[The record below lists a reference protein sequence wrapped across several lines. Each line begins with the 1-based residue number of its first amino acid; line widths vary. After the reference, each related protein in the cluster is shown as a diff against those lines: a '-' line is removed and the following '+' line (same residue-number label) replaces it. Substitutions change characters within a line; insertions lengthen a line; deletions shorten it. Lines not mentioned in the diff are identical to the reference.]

1 MDWLARHKGVID
13 CANKKVTL
21 TSYDGRVV
29 TVHAL
34 SFESLRS
41 RLNQITLEEIPIVRE
56 YPDVFPD
63 DLPGMPPK
71 RDIEFRIDLVPGTT
85 PIHKR
90 PYRMAANELAEVKRQ
105 VDELLQKGYIR
116 PSSSPWGAPVIF
128 VEKKDHTQRMC
139 VDYRA
144 LNDVTIKNKYP
155 LPRIDDLF
163 DQLKGATVFSKI
175 DLRSRYHQLRI
186 KEEDIPKTAFTTR
199 YGLFECTVMSFGL
212 TNAPAF
218 FMNLMNK
225 VFMEYL
231 DKFVVVF
238 IDDIL
243 IYSRTKEEHEEHL
256 RLALEKLREHQLYAK
271 FSKCE
276 FWLSEVKFLGHV
288 ISAGG
293 VAVDPSNVESV
304 TNWKQP
310 KTVSEIRSFLGLAG
324 YYRRFI
330 ENFSKIA
337 KPMTRLLQKD
347 VKYKWSEEC
356 CVLMQDG
363 KVVAY
368 ASRQLRPHEKNYPT
382 HDIELA
388 GVVHAL
394 KIWRHYLFGTR
405 TEVYTD
411 HKSLKY
417 IFTQPDLNMR
427 QRRWLELIKDY
438 DMGIHYH
445 PGKANVVA
453 DALSRKG
460 YCNATEGRQLPL
472 ELCKEFERL
481 NLGIVGR
488 GFVAALE
495 AKPTLIDQVREAQI
509 NDPDIQ
515 EIKKNMRRGK
525 AIGFLED
532 EQGTVWLGERICV
545 PDNKDLKD
553 AVLKEAHD
561 ILYTPFTL
569 VVLRCTRISRK
580 DFGGQNVIK
589 PDSIWVIVDR
599 LTKVAHFIPVKTT
612 YSGSRL
618 AELYMARIVCL
629 HGVPKKIVSDRG
641 SQFTSNF
648 WKKLQEEM
656 GSKLNFSSAY
666 HPQTDGQTERV
677 NQILEDMLRAC
688 ALDFGGSWDKNLP
701 YAEFS
706 YNNSYQASLQMA
718 PYEALYGRKCRTPLL
733 WDQTGERQVFGTDIL
748 REVEEKI
755 PSFPESPFSQKKS
768 LKSSKASK
776 ATPGLVWYIPGL
788 EIELCSRGG
797 CSEWLGLYNR
807 MPRYKPE
814 YLFGVE
820 GFVQELRTMSFVIGF
835 GTAPFYAQIP
845 HDRHEEKCRVKV
857 TLHSNSEDIPSVMF
871 EAGGRNYI
879 HACQEVARIAIGE
892 LRDRY
897 SDQLADTEYRYHPRQ
912 PQGSDRGSYLETE
925 GIENDATTKHLVE
938 MLWAMDE
945 SRAETVLAAQDRED
959 RNRGKICKLE
969 DKVDRLEK
977 ELAALKGEA
986 PPQKARIRL
995 TARKRALFVPRYQLA
1010 PKMVNT
1016 RSNGNG
1022 PNNPNNNNNGEN
1034 PTLAQVLA
1042 QQTQLMNMM
1051 MQQFQNQQN
1060 QGNNQALSL
1069 QRSPSVRIEIQ
1080 GVPFLANLILLESKD
1095 LDVILGMDWSR
1106 LNQITL
1112 EEIPIVREYPDVFP
1126 DDLPGMPPKRDIE
1139 FRIDLVPGTT
1149 PIHKRPYRMAANELA
1164 EVKRQ
1169 VDDLLQKGYIRPS
1182 SSPWGA
1188 PVIFVEKKDH
1198 TQRMCMDYRA
1208 LNDVTIKNKY
1218 PLPRIDDLFDQ
1229 LKGATV
1235 FSKIDLRSGYHQ
1247 LRIKEEDIPKTAFTT
1262 RYGLFEC
1269 TVMSFGLT
1277 NAPAFFMNL
1286 MNKVFMEYLD
1296 KFVVVFIDDILIYS
1310 RTKEE
1315 HEEHLRLALE
1325 KLREHQLYAKFS
1337 KCEFWLSE
1345 VKFLGHV
1352 ISAGGVAVDPSNVE
1366 SVTNWKQPKTVSEIR
1381 SFLGLAGYYRRF
1393 IENFSKIAKPM
1404 TRLLQKDVKY
1414 KWSEECEQSFQE
1426 LKSRLISAPILIL
1439 PDPKKGFQV
1448 YCDASKLGLGCVL
1461 MQDGKVVAYGS
1472 RQLRPHEKNYP
1483 THDIELAAVVHA
1495 LKIWRHYLF
1504 GTRTEVYTDHKSLK
1518 YIFTQ
1523 PDLNMRQR
1531 RWLELIK
1538 DYDMG
1543 IHYHPGK
1550 ANVVADALSR
1560 KGYCNATEGRQLP
1573 LELCKEFGRLNLGI
1587 VGRGFVAASEAKPTL
1602 IDQVREAQI
1611 NDPDIQEIKKNMR
1624 RGKAIGFLEDE
1635 HGTVWLGERICVP
1648 DNKDLK
1654 DAVLKEA
1661 HDILY
1666 SIHPGSTKMY
1676 QDLKERFWWASMKR
1690 EIAEY
1695 VAVCDVCQRVK
1706 AEHQKPAGLL
1716 QPLKIPVW
1724 KWEEIGMDFITGLP
1738 RTSSGHDFIWVIV
1751 DRLTKVAHFIPV
1763 KTTYSGSRLA
1773 ELYMARIV
1781 CLHGVPKKIV
1791 SDRGS
1796 QFTSNF
1802 WKKLQ
1807 EEMGSKLNFSTA
1819 YHPQTDGQ
1827 TERVNQILEDM
1838 LRACA
1843 LDFGGSWDK
1852 NLPYAEFSYN
1862 NSYQASLQMAPYE
1875 ALYGRKCRTP
1885 LLWDQTG
1892 ERQVFGTDILRE
1904 AEEKV
1909 KVIQERL
1916 RVAQS
1921 RHKSY
1926 ADNRR
1931 RDLSFEE
1938 GDYVYLRVTPLR
1950 GVHRFHTKGKL
1961 APRFVGPYKI
1971 VSRRGEVAYQLELPQ
1986 SLAGVHNVFHVSQ
1999 LKKCL
2004 RVPTEEANI
2013 EQIEV
2018 QEDLT

>member
-1 MDWLARHKGVID
+1 MIFGISSTFSLLESSSKSLWKSVDSRSIQIGLP
-13 CANKKVTL
+13 L
-21 TSYDGRVV
+21 TDPNLSFVSPV
-29 TVHAL
+29 TVG
-34 SFESLRS
+34 LRRCLLAPLKGSSVSPLPAATLAFVS
-41 RLNQITLEEIPIVRE
+41 RRRKSPSAV
-56 YPDVFPD
+56 
-63 DLPGMPPK
+63 
-71 RDIEFRIDLVPGTT
+71 DLVPQSS
-85 PIHKR
+85 P
-90 PYRMAANELAEVKRQ
+90 PLQPCVAAFPVVVVARGGRHRGRQ
-105 VDELLQKGYIR
+105 VAAVLVR
-116 PSSSPWGAPVIF
+116 PFA
-128 VEKKDHTQRMC
+128 
-139 VDYRA
+139 
-144 LNDVTIKNKYP
+144 
-155 LPRIDDLF
+155 
-163 DQLKGATVFSKI
+163 
-175 DLRSRYHQLRI
+175 
-186 KEEDIPKTAFTTR
+186 
-199 YGLFECTVMSFGL
+199 
-212 TNAPAF
+212 
-218 FMNLMNK
+218 
-225 VFMEYL
+225 
-231 DKFVVVF
+231 
-238 IDDIL
+238 
-243 IYSRTKEEHEEHL
+243 
-256 RLALEKLREHQLYAK
+256 
-271 FSKCE
+271 
-276 FWLSEVKFLGHV
+276 
-288 ISAGG
+288 
-293 VAVDPSNVESV
+293 VAVDRRSTAVVVKPKVSAASTSSPTSSV
-304 TNWKQP
+304 AP
-310 KTVSEIRSFLGLAG
+310 
-324 YYRRFI
+324 
-330 ENFSKIA
+330 
-337 KPMTRLLQKD
+337 PPLL
-347 VKYKWSEEC
+347 WS
-356 CVLMQDG
+356 
-363 KVVAY
+363 
-368 ASRQLRPHEKNYPT
+368 
-382 HDIELA
+382 
-388 GVVHAL
+388 
-394 KIWRHYLFGTR
+394 
-405 TEVYTD
+405 
-411 HKSLKY
+411 
-417 IFTQPDLNMR
+417 
-427 QRRWLELIKDY
+427 
-438 DMGIHYH
+438 
-445 PGKANVVA
+445 
-453 DALSRKG
+453 
-460 YCNATEGRQLPL
+460 
-472 ELCKEFERL
+472 
-481 NLGIVGR
+481 
-488 GFVAALE
+488 
-495 AKPTLIDQVREAQI
+495 
-509 NDPDIQ
+509 
-515 EIKKNMRRGK
+515 
-525 AIGFLED
+525 
-532 EQGTVWLGERICV
+532 
-545 PDNKDLKD
+545 
-553 AVLKEAHD
+553 
-561 ILYTPFTL
+561 
-569 VVLRCTRISRK
+569 
-580 DFGGQNVIK
+580 
-589 PDSIWVIVDR
+589 
-599 LTKVAHFIPVKTT
+599 PVKTF
-612 YSGSRL
+612 L
-618 AELYMARIVCL
+618 
-629 HGVPKKIVSDRG
+629 
-641 SQFTSNF
+641 
-648 WKKLQEEM
+648 
-656 GSKLNFSSAY
+656 
-666 HPQTDGQTERV
+666 
-677 NQILEDMLRAC
+677 
-688 ALDFGGSWDKNLP
+688 
-701 YAEFS
+701 
-706 YNNSYQASLQMA
+706 
-718 PYEALYGRKCRTPLL
+718 
-733 WDQTGERQVFGTDIL
+733 
-748 REVEEKI
+748 
-755 PSFPESPFSQKKS
+755 ESPFSQEKN

-776 ATPGLVWYIPGL
+776 ATPGLEWYIPGL
-788 EIELCSRGG
+788 EIELCSQDG
-797 CSEWLGLYNR
+797 CSEWLGLCNR

-814 YLFGVE
+814 YLFGVD

-857 TLHSNSEDIPSVMF
+857 TLNSNSEDIPSVMF
-871 EAGGRNYI
+871 EAGGRSYI
-879 HACQEVARIAIGE
+879 HACQEMARIAIGE
-892 LRDRY
+892 LRDSY
-897 SDQLADTEYRYHPRQ
+897 SDQLADTEYRYHRRQ

-925 GIENDATTKHLVE
+925 GIENDATTRHLVE

-945 SRAETVLAAQDRED
+945 TRAETVLAAQDRED

-986 PPQKARIRL
+986 LPQKARIRL

-1010 PKMVNT
+1010 PKVRVVEKEVTPALADPSVVNMVLT

-1022 PNNPNNNNNGEN
+1022 PNNNNNNNNGEN

-1042 QQTQLMNMM
+1042 QQAQLMNMM
-1051 MQQFQNQQN
+1051 MQQLQNQQN
-1060 QGNNQALSL
+1060 QGNNHAPPQNKLAEFLSVRPPTFSSTTNPVEAGDWLHAIEKKLDLLQCTDQEKVSFASHQLHGPASEWWDHFRLNRTTAEPITWLEFTAAFRKTHIPSGVVSLKKKEFRSLTQGSRFVTEYLHEFNRLARYAPEDVRTDEERQERFLEGLNDELSYPLMTGDYHDFQKLVDKAIRQEDKYNRMEQKKRRIAHFKAQQGNSQRPRLTLGPQSMPRGGSSSVVRPQRQFFNNNAGNNSRNQAPRPVAAPTQQQPAKREQGSKPGVCFNCGDPGHYSDKCPKPRRVKVVPAQSNSTASASKARVNHVTAAEAQGAPDVILGTFLVNSVPATVLFDSGATHSFLSMSFVGNHGMEVEDLRRPLMVSTPSNQALSL

-1080 GVPFLANLILLESKD
+1080 EVPFLANLILLESKD
-1095 LDVILGMDWSR
+1095 LDVILGMDWLARYKGVIDCANRNVTLTSNDGR
-1106 LNQITL
+1106 VVTVHALSSESLRPSLNQITL

-1198 TQRMCMDYRA
+1198 TQRMCVDYRA

-1286 MNKVFMEYLD
+1286 MNKAFMEYLD

-1352 ISAGGVAVDPSNVE
+1352 ILAGGVAVDPSNVE

-1426 LKSRLISAPILIL
+1426 LKNRLISAPILIL

-1461 MQDGKVVAYGS
+1461 MQDGKVVAYAS

-1483 THDIELAAVVHA
+1483 THDLELAAMVHA

-1573 LELCKEFGRLNLGI
+1573 LELCKEFERLNLGI
-1587 VGRGFVAASEAKPTL
+1587 VSRGFVAALEAKPTL

-1635 HGTVWLGERICVP
+1635 QGTVWLGERICVP

-1654 DAVLKEA
+1654 DAILKEA
-1661 HDILY
+1661 HDTLY

-1695 VAVCDVCQRVK
+1695 VAVCVVCQRVK
-1706 AEHQKPAGLL
+1706 AEHQKPVGLL
-1716 QPLKIPVW
+1716 QPLKIPEW
-1724 KWEEIGMDFITGLP
+1724 KWEELGMDFITGLP
-1738 RTSSGHDFIWVIV
+1738 RTSSGHDSIWVIV
-1751 DRLTKVAHFIPV
+1751 DRLTKVAHFIPI

-1827 TERVNQILEDM
+1827 TERV
-1838 LRACA
+1838 
-1843 LDFGGSWDK
+1843 
-1852 NLPYAEFSYN
+1852 
-1862 NSYQASLQMAPYE
+1862 
-1875 ALYGRKCRTP
+1875 
-1885 LLWDQTG
+1885 
-1892 ERQVFGTDILRE
+1892 FGTDILRA

-1909 KVIQERL
+1909 KIIQERL

-1926 ADNRR
+1926 ADNCR
-1931 RDLSFEE
+1931 RDLSFDE

-2004 RVPTEEANI
+2004 RIPTEEANL

-2018 QEDLT
+2018 QEDLTYVEKPIRILEIDERRTRNRVIRFCKVQWSNHSEEESTWEREDELKSAHPHLFASSSESRGRDSV